1 MAVALP
7 PTAPA
12 APLEASAPQMLP
24 PAPAAFES
32 SPSTQP
38 GAVYDQPRARPL
50 WFLGAAGLAAVVT
63 ALVFSFRPT
72 PNPLGA
78 DATLDITLDIPA
90 MISVDGT
97 EQAIGQRATVPVKA
111 GVEHVVTVARA
122 GNVVRTL
129 HVPGLKPNERMPLSV
144 NIR

>member
-1 MAVALP
+1 MAATAQPEGLAGP
-7 PTAPA
+7 P
-12 APLEASAPQMLP
+12 ASATQTL
-24 PAPAAFES
+24 APVATGFER

-38 GAVYDQPRARPL
+38 SAVYDRPRLRP
-50 WFLGAAGLAAVVT
+50 WWYLGAAGLVAAVL
-63 ALVFSFRPT
+63 ALVFVRRPAPT
-72 PNPLGA
+72 QLGP

-122 GNVVRTL
+122 GTVVRTL

-144 NIR
+144 TIR